1 MTTFETFND
10 LPVEVKQN
18 VRRIQALSSGE
29 RTTAEAAVLTAL
41 AAVLSN
47 EILEKN
53 AAGEIIRAQGITVPT
68 GLSGFAKS
76 ATFMDTDV
84 AAGTQALYENTG
96 DTTTAAWN
104 LIGGVNAGDIA
115 ADAVTTAKI
124 LDANVTAAK
133 LATDAV
139 TTVKIAAAAVT
150 LAKLAAG
157 ITPSHIVKF
166 AGTFTTAGGDAN
178 ESIAV
183 TGALGTDIAIVTLK
197 TKGASP
203 VTILTAVAATDAIT
217 IVMSADPSTDHVISY
232 MILRAAA

>member
-10 LPVEVKQN
+10 LPVDVKQN

-124 LDANVTAAK
+124 LDLNVT
-133 LATDAV
+133 TG
-139 TTVKIAAAAVT
+139 KIAAAAVT

-166 AGTFTTAGGDAN
+166 AGEFTTAGGDAN
-178 ESIAV
+178 ESITVA
-183 TGALGTDIAIVTLK
+183 GALGTDIAIVTLK

>member
-1 MTTFETFND
+1 MTTFETFD
-10 LPVEVKQN
+10 TLPVDVKQN
-18 VRRIQALSSGE
+18 VRRIQAKASGE

-96 DTTTAAWN
+96 DSTTAAWN

-124 LDANVTAAK
+124 LNANVTTA
-133 LATDAV
+133 
-139 TTVKIAAAAVT
+139 KIADAAIT

-157 ITPSHIVKF
+157 ITPSHVVKF

-178 ESIAV
+178 ESIPV
-183 TGALGTDIAIVTLK
+183 VGALGTDVAIVTLK